1 MQSLFVVVKRINKEE
16 KSKWLK
22 RKFKRLIII
31 IQLMITTVF
40 FLGCNNESVEEVS
53 KINLNKGAFV
63 DESTHYETFNLNSEN
78 TYEEIDTEDRVIT
91 NFNDGI

>member
-1 MQSLFVVVKRINKEE
+1 M
-16 KSKWLK
+16 LK

-40 FLGCNNESVEEVS
+40 FLGCNNKSVEEVS

-63 DESTHYETFNLNSEN
+63 FLTSSYLYFIDFTFNLASLLYGLISIPTTISARATSN
-78 TYEEIDTEDRVIT
+78 TFLYSLC
-91 NFNDGI
+91 